1 MFIEK
6 KKQGKK
12 IKYYLS
18 HSYREEDKINK
29 IRKYLGSNLS
39 KEKLE
44 IAKQEA
50 ETKIL
55 ELLKEINTQIFTF
68 TLTKNQVKSINKY
81 NNKISVFHLSEKEWK
96 NFTEEFVYNT
106 NAIEGSTVQLEEVKE
121 ILEKEKTP
129 SDYDEFESRDVA
141 KAVEYIRKTKEDFRK
156 IS

>member
-81 NNKISVFHLSEKEWK
+81 NNKNEKL
-96 NFTEEFVYNT
+96 
-106 NAIEGSTVQLEEVKE
+106 IGD
-121 ILEKEKTP
+121 I
-129 SDYDEFESRDVA
+129 
-141 KAVEYIRKTKEDFRK
+141 
-156 IS
+156 